1 MTYAEMYEWFDEQD
15 FWEFGEDGF
24 YDLGEIYESAQ
35 ESWEGRGNLEDIISY
50 EEFINHYS
58 EGQV

>member
-1 MTYAEMYEWFDEQD
+1 MTYAEMYEWLDENAEWSYD
-15 FWEFGEDGF
+15 DEGY